1 MEEELQKNKTLS
13 VPEARSSLFRNTNFL
28 YLWTAILFSSFALA
42 FFTFSQTW
50 YIVKKLDLEASL
62 GLVLVASS
70 VPRLIFMIIGGAAA
84 DKFPKKNI
92 MFYANLVRT
101 LLVAALLTWLI
112 LDHVTLYTFAFF
124 ALFFGLADAFFW
136 SADGSI
142 LPEIVEKYR
151 LTQANSITQMTN
163 QSSLI
168 LGPML
173 AGVLIKISNYETVF
187 ALTIFLLIIAAV
199 LVQKIKPGMVKR
211 DFETNR
217 NMLAS
222 IKEGIVYVKKSA
234 FLSTLLICSAF
245 LNMFLIGP
253 MQIGF
258 PIFVK
263 NVLHG
268 DSLMF
273 SYLEGSVGGGMAVG
287 AILVGILNIR
297 RNRGLFCIIMLF
309 LSGISFFLITQ
320 SQEVWHVL
328 LAGCVFGAALAM
340 ASIPLMAV
348 IQSTVK
354 EDMMGRVMS
363 LMMLS
368 SMGLIPISYATTSLL
383 LTAGLP
389 ILTILK
395 SGACAVILFVIFVAW
410 RVPTVRNF
418 D

>member
-1 MEEELQKNKTLS
+1 MEELERTNPLS
-13 VPEARSSLFRNTNFL
+13 VSKPNKSLFRNSNFL
-28 YLWTAILFSSFALA
+28 YLWVATLFSSFALA

-70 VPRLIFMIIGGAAA
+70 VPRLVFMIIGGATA

-92 MFYANLVRT
+92 MFFSNIIRACLVVG
-101 LLVAALLTWLI
+101 LLIWLLA
-112 LDHVTLYTFAFF
+112 DGVTLYTFALF

-142 LPEIVEKYR
+142 LPEIVAKFR

-173 AGVLIKISNYETVF
+173 AGFLIKVSNYTTVF
-187 ALTIFLLIIAAV
+187 LITICMLVLAAIFV
-199 LVQKIKPGMVKR
+199 RKIKMPSMEEEYKPEG
-211 DFETNR
+211 
-217 NMLAS
+217 NMLTS
-222 IKEGIVYVKKSA
+222 IIEGIRYVKKST

-268 DSLMF
+268 DSLLY
-273 SYLEGSVGGGMAVG
+273 SYLEGSVGGGMAIG
-287 AILVGILNIR
+287 AIGVALLNIR
-297 RNRGLFCIIMLF
+297 RHRGWFCIIMIF
-309 LSGISFFLITQ
+309 MSGISFFLLTESTI
-320 SQEVWHVL
+320 VWHAL
-328 LAGCVFGAALAM
+328 LAGSIYGATLAM
-340 ASIPLMAV
+340 GVIPLMAV
-348 IQSTVK
+348 IQSSVQ

-363 LMMLS
+363 LLMLS
-368 SMGLIPISYATTSLL
+368 SMGLIPISYTITSLL
-383 LTAGLP
+383 ITTHLSVA
-389 ILTILK
+389 TIMK
-395 SGACAVILFVIFVAW
+395 GGALFVILFILFVAI
-410 RVPTVRNF
+410 RVPTVRKF

>member
-1 MEEELQKNKTLS
+1 MEELERNKTLS
-13 VPEARSSLFRNTNFL
+13 VPKESSSLFRNVNFL
-28 YLWTAILFSSFALA
+28 YLWAATLFSSFALS

-70 VPRLIFMIIGGAAA
+70 VPRLVFMIVGGAVA

-92 MFYANLVRT
+92 MFFSNIARI
-101 LLVAALLTWLI
+101 LLVTALLTWLI
-112 LDHVTLYTFAFF
+112 LDNVTLHTFIFF

-142 LPEIVEKYR
+142 LPELVEKYR

-173 AGVLIKISNYETVF
+173 AGVIIKISNYETVF
-187 ALTIFLLIIAAV
+187 ALTIFFLIIAAV
-199 LVQKIKPGMVKR
+199 LVQKIRMNAVK
-211 DFETNR
+211 DPFQSDR
-217 NMLAS
+217 NMLTS
-222 IKEGIVYVKKSA
+222 IKEGILYVKKSA
-234 FLSTLLICSAF
+234 FLTTLLICSAF

-297 RNRGLFCIIMLF
+297 RNRGWFCIVMLF

-320 SQEVWHVL
+320 SNEVWHAL
-328 LAGCVFGAALAM
+328 LAGSVFGATLAM

-348 IQSTVK
+348 IQSTVQ

-363 LMMLS
+363 LLMLS
-368 SMGLIPISYATTSLL
+368 SMGLIPLSYAATSLL
-383 LTAGLP
+383 LTVGLP
-389 ILTILK
+389 IITILK
-395 SGACAVILFVIFVAW
+395 SGAIAVMLFVIFVAL
-410 RVPTVRNF
+410 RVPTVRKF

>member
-1 MEEELQKNKTLS
+1 MEELEQRNPIS
-13 VPEARSSLFRNTNFL
+13 VSKPNTTLFRNSNFL
-28 YLWTAILFSSFALA
+28 YLWAATLCSSFALA

-70 VPRLIFMIIGGAAA
+70 VPRLVFMIIGGATA

-92 MFYANLVRT
+92 MFYSNIIRAC
-101 LLVAALLTWLI
+101 LVAGLIIWLVS
-112 LDHVTLYTFAFF
+112 DGVTLYTFALF

-142 LPEIVEKYR
+142 LPEIVSKIR

-163 QSSLI
+163 QSSTI
-168 LGPML
+168 FGPML
-173 AGVLIKISNYETVF
+173 AGYLIKVSNYTTVF
-187 ALTIFLLIIAAV
+187 AITICMLLMAAI
-199 LVQKIKPGMVKR
+199 LVRKIQMSVTKEEDKQ
-211 DFETNR
+211 ER
-217 NMLAS
+217 NMLTS
-222 IKEGIVYVKKSA
+222 IKEGILYVKKSA

-268 DSLMF
+268 DSLLF

-287 AILVGILNIR
+287 AIFVAILNIKR
-297 RNRGLFCIIMLF
+297 HRGLFCIIMIF
-309 LSGISFFLITQ
+309 ISGLSFFVLTE
-320 SQEVWHVL
+320 SQVVWHAL
-328 LAGCVFGAALAM
+328 LAGSIYGATLAM
-340 ASIPLMAV
+340 GAIPLMAV
-348 IQSTVK
+348 IQSSVQ

-363 LMMLS
+363 LLMLS
-368 SMGLIPISYATTSLL
+368 SMGLIPVSYTITSLL
-383 LTAGLP
+383 ITMHLSVT
-389 ILTILK
+389 TIMK
-395 SGACAVILFVIFVAW
+395 GGALFVILFIVFVAI
-410 RVPTVRNF
+410 RVPTVRKF

>member
-1 MEEELQKNKTLS
+1 MEELERNNPLS
-13 VPEARSSLFRNTNFL
+13 VSKLNASLFRNTNFL
-28 YLWTAILFSSFALA
+28 YLWAATLFSSFALA

-70 VPRLIFMIIGGAAA
+70 VPRLVFMIIGGATA

-92 MFYANLVRT
+92 MFYSNVIRAC
-101 LLVAALLTWLI
+101 LVAGLLLWLAL
-112 LDHVTLYTFAFF
+112 DGVTLYTFALF

-142 LPEIVEKYR
+142 LPEIVAKFR

-173 AGVLIKISNYETVF
+173 AGFLIKVSSYTTVF
-187 ALTIFLLIIAAV
+187 TITICMLLFAGI
-199 LVQKIKPGMVKR
+199 LVRKIQMPVVNVNDKPA
-211 DFETNR
+211 D
-217 NMLAS
+217 NMLTS
-222 IKEGIVYVKKSA
+222 IKEGIFYVKKSA

-245 LNMFLIGP
+245 LNFFLIGP

-263 NVLHG
+263 NVLQG
-268 DSLMF
+268 DSLLY
-273 SYLEGSVGGGMAVG
+273 SYLEGSVGGGMALG
-287 AILVGILNIR
+287 AIVIAILNIKR
-297 RNRGLFCIIMLF
+297 HRGWFCISMIF
-309 LSGISFFLITQ
+309 ISGISFLVLTE
-320 SQEVWHVL
+320 STTVWHAL
-328 LAGCVFGAALAM
+328 LAGSIFGATLAM
-340 ASIPLMAV
+340 GAIPLMAV
-348 IQSTVK
+348 IQSSVQ
-354 EDMMGRVMS
+354 EEMMGRVMS

-368 SMGLIPISYATTSLL
+368 SMGLIPVSYTITSLL
-383 LTAGLP
+383 ITTHLSIA
-389 ILTILK
+389 TIMK
-395 SGACAVILFVIFVAW
+395 GGALFVILFIIFVAL
-410 RVPTVRNF
+410 RVPTVRKF